1 MFNDIEIDVINK
13 IEDLLPIARLDE
25 YLIINQVLKEDKIDL
40 KRLEGINSH
49 ITNLTLK
56 NAHDN
61 LVSLN
66 IVNEN

>member
-1 MFNDIEIDVINK
+1 MAKNIYGASSIELSS
-13 IEDLLPIARLDE
+13 EAME
-25 YLIINQVLKEDKIDL
+25 DL

-56 NAHDN
+56 NAYDN

-66 IVNEN
+66 IVNENGEWYFNKSNNSRCKN

>member
-1 MFNDIEIDVINK
+1 MFDEKQISFINNM
-13 IEDLLPIARLDE
+13 EDLLPLARLDE

-56 NAHDN
+56 NAYD
-61 LVSLN
+61 
-66 IVNEN
+66 E

>member
-56 NAHDN
+56 NAYDN
-61 LVSLN
+61 D
-66 IVNEN
+66 VNPNL